1 MTAGPSR
8 LAVSD
13 FESRLGAGLVRQTRD
28 RASTAPSRSPHQGSP
43 KRPRRGYVAQAL
55 VASAHPRLSAA
66 DPHMRRIGRASQAY
80 TLWRLTPYRP
90 ATSVTGTPAS
100 TSSTARYLCSVTLNS
115 HSMSGVSSIK
125 RSSCVKH
132 QAGQHT
138 VVSTE
143 LLQLS
148 LRLQGRTFGAPG
160 PTALSREQRGRARA
174 AEGMSGQGD
183 PP

>member
-1 MTAGPSR
+1 
-8 LAVSD
+8 
-13 FESRLGAGLVRQTRD
+13 
-28 RASTAPSRSPHQGSP
+28 
-43 KRPRRGYVAQAL
+43 
-55 VASAHPRLSAA
+55 
-66 DPHMRRIGRASQAY
+66 
-80 TLWRLTPYRP
+80 
-90 ATSVTGTPAS
+90 
-100 TSSTARYLCSVTLNS
+100 
-115 HSMSGVSSIK
+115 MSGVSSIK